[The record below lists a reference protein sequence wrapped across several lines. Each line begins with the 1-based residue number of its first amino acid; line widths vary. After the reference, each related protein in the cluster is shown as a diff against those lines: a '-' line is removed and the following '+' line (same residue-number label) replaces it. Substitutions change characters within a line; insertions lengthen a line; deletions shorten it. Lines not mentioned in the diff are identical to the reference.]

1 MRAMPSTMTTDAVL
15 AARQRF
21 FDRGDLP
28 DGLIAGPILRSWQRC
43 AKQGMT
49 GLGLPR
55 VEPLDSQALR
65 HLQDRHG
72 ILRRTSRPELET
84 LRAAALRSD
93 GVVILT
99 DGSGF
104 ILDVAGN
111 PSFADRASQVLLR
124 PGIHW
129 SETVTGTNAI
139 GTALIERRPIGV
151 HGAEHFFEPHRML
164 ACAAAPIIDPAGRL
178 AGVLDMSGHAAIRH
192 SHALDL
198 VRFAVGQIEHR
209 FFDHGFE
216 HCAILRFHSDPALL
230 GSAREGILAFDGDRL
245 AAANRH
251 ALRLLELD
259 WTALHRVT
267 LADLFGRVTPSDA
280 EQTVRTLSGACL
292 TALFAAPRRPPAG
305 RGAEAA
311 KPTAANGAAAA
322 ARAIPAA
329 EPGPLFSAPVR
340 ACLDRT
346 VRLLEADIPVLIC
359 GETGTGKEVFAR
371 QAHAASSRRNKPF
384 IAVNCAALPE
394 NLIESELFGYEEGA
408 FTGARRRGHKGL
420 LRQAE
425 GGILFLD
432 EIGDMPLPLQSRLL
446 RVLQDRAVSPLGGE
460 SVVPVN
466 FALLCATHRPLA
478 ELVAAGTFREDL
490 FFRIAPFVAELPPVR
505 EHPDC
510 LALIRTLW
518 ASFGGGA
525 VLPAEAEQRLAAYG
539 WPGNFR
545 QMVSTLRTIAALSEP
560 GLPVDLSALPA
571 GIQHAATRPNPAAAA
586 TDDIRPLGALTRDAI
601 DATLKA
607 SNGNVARAAR
617 RLGIDR
623 STLYRHLSRQSG
635 SPS

>member
-1 MRAMPSTMTTDAVL
+1 MPSTVKTDAVL

-55 VEPLDSQALR
+55 IEPLDSHALR
-65 HLQDRHG
+65 HLQDQHG
-72 ILRRTSRPELET
+72 GLRRTSRPELET

-111 PSFADRASQVLLR
+111 PGFADRASQVLLR
-124 PGIHW
+124 PGVHW

-139 GTALIERRPIGV
+139 GTALIERRAIGV

-209 FFDHGFE
+209 LFDHGFE
-216 HCAILRFHSDPALL
+216 HCAMLRFHSDPALL

-267 LADLFGRVTPSDA
+267 LTALFGRITPSDA
-280 EQTVRTLSGACL
+280 EQTLQTLSGACL
-292 TALFAAPRRPPAG
+292 TATFAAPRRPPTG
-305 RGAEAA
+305 RGGETA
-311 KPTAANGAAAA
+311 KPAPASV
-322 ARAIPAA
+322 ARSRPTA
-329 EPGPLFSAPVR
+329 EPEPLFSASVR
-340 ACLDRT
+340 DCLSRT
-346 VRLLEADIPVLIC
+346 VRLLEADIPVLIR
-359 GETGTGKEVFAR
+359 GETGSDKEVFAR

-420 LRQAE
+420 LRQAD

-446 RVLQDRAVSPLGGE
+446 RVLQDRSVSPLGGE

-478 ELVAAGTFREDL
+478 ERVAAGTFREDL

-510 LALIRTLW
+510 IALIRTLW
-518 ASFGGGA
+518 ASLGGGA
-525 VLPAEAEQRLAAYG
+525 VLPAEAEQRLAAYA

-545 QMVSTLRTIAALSEP
+545 QLVSTLRTIAALSEP
-560 GLPVDLSALPA
+560 GLPVDLTALPTA
-571 GIQHAATRPNPAAAA
+571 IQPAAPAPA
-586 TDDIRPLGALTRDAI
+586 TDDIRPLGELTRDAI

-607 SNGNVARAAR
+607 TDGNVTRAAN

-623 STLYRHLSRQSG
+623 STLYRHLSRQSRR
-635 SPS
+635 PS

>member
-1 MRAMPSTMTTDAVL
+1 MPSTVKTDSVL
-15 AARQRF
+15 AARRRF

-43 AKQGMT
+43 AQQGMT
-49 GLGLPR
+49 GRGLPR
-55 VEPLDSQALR
+55 VEPLDSQTLR
-65 HLQDRHG
+65 HLQDQHG

-84 LRAAALRSD
+84 LRAAAVRSD

-111 PSFADRASQVLLR
+111 PGFADQASRVLLR

-178 AGVLDMSGHAAIRH
+178 AGVLDMSGHASIRH

-209 FFDHGFE
+209 LFDHGFE
-216 HCAILRFHSDPALL
+216 HCAILRFHSDPAIL

-245 AAANRH
+245 AAANRY
-251 ALRLLELD
+251 ALRLLNLD

-280 EQTVRTLSGACL
+280 PQTLRTRFGACL
-292 TALFAAPRRPPAG
+292 TATLAAPRRPSAG
-305 RGAEAA
+305 RPTETEKPAA
-311 KPTAANGAAAA
+311 GIGV
-322 ARAIPAA
+322 ARHGPAA
-329 EPGPLFSAPVR
+329 EPEPLFSVPVR
-340 ACLDRT
+340 ASLDRT
-346 VRLLEADIPVLIC
+346 VRLLEADIPVLIR

-432 EIGDMPLPLQSRLL
+432 EIGDMPLALQSRLL
-446 RVLQDRAVSPLGGE
+446 RVLQERTVSPLGGE

-466 FALLCATHRPLA
+466 FALLCATHRPLD
-478 ELVAAGTFREDL
+478 ERIAAGTFREDL

-505 EHPDC
+505 EHPDR
-510 LALIRTLW
+510 LTLIRTLW
-518 ASFGGGA
+518 VSLGGGA
-525 VLPAEAEQRLAAYG
+525 VLPAEAEQLLAAYA

-545 QMVSTLRTIAALSEP
+545 QLVSTLRTIAALSEP
-560 GLPVDLSALPA
+560 GLPADLSALPA
-571 GIQHAATRPNPAAAA
+571 DIQPAATRPPPATA

-607 SNGNVARAAR
+607 TDGNVTRAAN

-623 STLYRHLSRQSG
+623 STLYRHLARQSRG
-635 SPS
+635 PL